1 MTVIYV
7 SSLKTASYKMY
18 LQYDYCDY
26 HMFGEEIKCSLVNS
40 SLQTEQARQYSI
52 RKVPLKTQKDVGIF
66 LIEY

>member
-26 HMFGEEIKCSLVNS
+26 HMFGEEIKYSLVNS
-40 SLQTEQARQYSI
+40 SLQTEQARQ
-52 RKVPLKTQKDVGIF
+52 
-66 LIEY
+66 